1 MGSLAQH
8 WAMSL
13 MVLKD
18 VVMFVSELWR
28 WQEEEGSPLQGK
40 RGGGRCECEW
50 SYLDFY
56 HSSDVSRYPLG
67 HLCLTKP
74 LR

>member
-1 MGSLAQH
+1 
-8 WAMSL
+8 

-40 RGGGRCECEW
+40 RGGGK
-50 SYLDFY
+50 
-56 HSSDVSRYPLG
+56 V
-67 HLCLTKP
+67 
-74 LR
+74 